1 MNLITLK
8 QALRGLRASKTR
20 TILTIVGIVIGI
32 ATVIIVLSAGAG
44 FKSYINAQI
53 EAFGSNTVIIETVVP
68 ATTKARQEGTQQDA
82 GTSSA
87 SNAVPVTTLKY
98 RDLEAIKLLPNVVDA
113 YGAALGQKIV
123 AYDQTTKNAFI
134 FGSDASRFRIDKG
147 EFAKGRPFTDEE
159 NRSLAQVA
167 ILGAD
172 VAKDLFGEEDPL
184 NKTIR
189 VGELNFTVIGVYT
202 PRGSFGFSNDDQQVF
217 VPITTLQKKLLG
229 IDYLFYA
236 VVQVKDT
243 SLSEYTSLDIGDVLR
258 RNHQITDP
266 NKDDFKVQ
274 TQAEGLSTFD
284 TILSA
289 VTFLLL
295 AIAAISLVVGGVGVM
310 NIMYVAVTERTA
322 EIGLKKALGATR
334 KNIANE
340 FLYEAVI
347 VTLLGGVIGILLGAG
362 ISFLVAL
369 LAQNFG
375 FAWKFSVPLSG
386 VIAGLVVSGAIGY
399 LFGVLPAKNASELDP
414 IEALRKE

>member
-1 MNLITLK
+1 MNLVTLK
-8 QALRGLRASKTR
+8 QSLRGLRASKSR

-68 ATTKARQEGTQQDA
+68 PTTKAREDGAAQDG

-98 RDLEAIKLLPNVVDA
+98 RDLDAIKLLPNVVDV

-147 EFAKGRPFTDEE
+147 EIAKGRPFTDEE

-172 VAKDLFGEEDPL
+172 ISENLFGEEDPVG
-184 NKTIR
+184 KTIR
-189 VGELNFTVIGVYT
+189 IGELNFTVIGVYA
-202 PRGSFGFSNDDQQVF
+202 PRGSFGFSNDDQQIF
-217 VPITTLQKKLLG
+217 IPITTLQRKLLG

-258 RNHQITDP
+258 RNHQITDSA
-266 NKDDFKVQ
+266 KDDFKVQ

-295 AIAAISLVVGGVGVM
+295 AIAAISLIVGGVGVM

-322 EIGLKKALGATR
+322 EIGLKKALGASR
-334 KNIANE
+334 KDIANE

-347 VTLLGGVIGILLGAG
+347 VTLLGGIIGILLGAG
-362 ISFLVAL
+362 VSLVVAL
-369 LAQNFG
+369 TAQHFG

-386 VIAGLVVSGAIGY
+386 IVAGLAVSGGIGY
-399 LFGVLPAKNASELDP
+399 LFGVLPAKNASQLDP